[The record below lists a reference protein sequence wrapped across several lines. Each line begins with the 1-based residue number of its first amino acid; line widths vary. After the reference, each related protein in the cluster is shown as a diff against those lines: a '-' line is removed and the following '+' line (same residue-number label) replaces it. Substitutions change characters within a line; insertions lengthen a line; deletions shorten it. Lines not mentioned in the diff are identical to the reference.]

1 MAQRGKAPANG
12 TSVFFSNVPY
22 GTTAG
27 YLTSKIFPQA
37 GRVKELELY
46 TNARGT
52 SIGAGIAIFDSAET
66 AQYAVDTLHD
76 MEVDGRPMLVKLDER
91 AGGNPNATVFFNGV
105 PYATTEG
112 YLRSKF
118 EACGTITDFD
128 LWRRPDGSS
137 HGMGTCEYS
146 TAQEAEH
153 AMETLHGL
161 MVDGRRLMVQNDKRP
176 EREGE
181 EISETAPRGRK
192 GRGGKG
198 DRQPKGGGK
207 WSGKGYA
214 DRRVFWSNANWETT
228 EGYLRSRFEKVGTVV
243 DFDFWR
249 RPDGSSL
256 GKGTCEFDH
265 YMGAWRALESL
276 HGVEIDGFSLLVKSD
291 EGVQAPKGGKGRG
304 RGGWGK
310 Y

>member
-22 GTTAG
+22 GTTSG
-27 YLTSKIFPQA
+27 YLTSKIFSQA
-37 GRVKELELY
+37 GHVKELELY

-52 SIGAGIAIFDSAET
+52 SIGAGIVIFDSAET
-66 AQYAVDTLHD
+66 AQHAVDTLHD

-91 AGGNPNATVFFNGV
+91 AGGNPNAAVFFNGV
-105 PYATTEG
+105 PYVTTEG
-112 YLRSKF
+112 FLRSKF

-146 TAQEAEH
+146 TMHEAEN
-153 AMETLHGL
+153 AIATLHGI
-161 MVDGRRLMVQNDKRP
+161 MVDGRQLMVQKNQRP
-176 EREGE
+176 EGEGE
-181 EISETAPRGRK
+181 DSLSGRK
-192 GRGGKG
+192 GNRSKGGW
-198 DRQPKGGGK
+198 QPKGGGK
-207 WSGKGYA
+207 GDGKGYVE
-214 DRRVFWSNANWETT
+214 RRVFWSNANWETT
-228 EGYLRSRFEKVGTVV
+228 EGYLRSRFEQVGTVV

-249 RPDGSSL
+249 RPDGLSL

-265 YMGAWRALESL
+265 YLGAWRAQERL

-291 EGVQAPKGGKGRG
+291 GVDKAGAGTGGKGRG
-304 RGGWGK
+304 GK
-310 Y
+310 NWDKY